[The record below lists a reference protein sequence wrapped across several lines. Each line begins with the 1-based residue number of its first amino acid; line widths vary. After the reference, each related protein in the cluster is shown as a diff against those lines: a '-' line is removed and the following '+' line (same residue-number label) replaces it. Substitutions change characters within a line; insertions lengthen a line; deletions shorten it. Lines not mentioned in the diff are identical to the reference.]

1 MRKKLPVA
9 LMYAP
14 PPLAGLASRPIL
26 EGPATLTA
34 GKGRMMEF
42 PMAFSNLYLLLAVCV
57 AGVIGLASAPLVI
70 RGARVGIRVLLTIIG
85 VLIGLLLLEALPVL
99 T

>member
-1 MRKKLPVA
+1 ML
-9 LMYAP
+9 
-14 PPLAGLASRPIL
+14 I
-26 EGPATLTA
+26 A

-85 VLIGLLLLEALPVL
+85 VLIGLLVLEALPVL

>member
-1 MRKKLPVA
+1 MVA
-9 LMYAP
+9 GFGM
-14 PPLAGLASRPIL
+14 RPIL
-26 EGPATLTA
+26 ETPATR
-34 GKGRMMEF
+34 GRKGRMMEF

-70 RGARVGIRVLLTIIG
+70 RGTRMGIRVLLTIIG

>member
-1 MRKKLPVA
+1 MLVT
-9 LMYAP
+9 LMYVTVPTLAGSSAP
-14 PPLAGLASRPIL
+14 PILKRP
-26 EGPATLTA
+26 AMLTA

-85 VLIGLLLLEALPVL
+85 VLIGLLVLEALPVL

>member
-1 MRKKLPVA
+1 MPTVRRRCPCHRL
-9 LMYAP
+9 LDRTC
-14 PPLAGLASRPIL
+14 GLYWKR
-26 EGPATLTA
+26 PATLTA

-85 VLIGLLLLEALPVL
+85 VLIGLLVLEALPVL